1 VRHSVPGA
9 GILTW
14 ITLPLILAG
23 VIAIFRTKN
32 TTGRVVAVAR
42 LVVLMLYP
50 VPDLITTTSLN
61 APYTFSV
68 YSTLIFVPLLAGMG
82 IHWLSGLVGEPRAAL
97 WSSWLLPVGLLAVI
111 LTGAVR
117 FFTGPYHLYPLVSA
131 DYYGW
136 QYGAGPAIDAFEQY
150 SENYDRYVLDGDF
163 NDAFVFLDFYL
174 VDDPALRQKA
184 MIGGIEKVDLHRRDL
199 YAIRAH
205 KYNALMS
212 SPEPLRR
219 YTKVIDVVRFPSG
232 EIALYLVEIGASSP
246 RESSRAI

>member
-1 VRHSVPGA
+1 MA
-9 GILTW
+9 G
-14 ITLPLILAG
+14 
-23 VIAIFRTKN
+23 
-32 TTGRVVAVAR
+32 

-82 IHWLSGLVGEPRAAL
+82 IHWLSGLVEGPRATL

-111 LTGAVR
+111 LVGAVR
-117 FFTGPYHLYPLVSA
+117 FYTGPYERYPRLRRILRLAIRSRVLV
-131 DYYGW
+131 
-136 QYGAGPAIDAFEQY
+136 IDAFAQY
-150 SENYDRYVLDGDF
+150 PDTYDRYVLDGDF

-174 VDDPALRQKA
+174 VNNPALRQKA
-184 MIGGIEKVDLHRRDL
+184 MIGGIEKVDLRRRDL

-219 YTKVIDVVRFPSG
+219 YTKVVDVVRFPSG
-232 EIALYLVEIGASSP
+232 RDSAL
-246 RESSRAI
+246 SR